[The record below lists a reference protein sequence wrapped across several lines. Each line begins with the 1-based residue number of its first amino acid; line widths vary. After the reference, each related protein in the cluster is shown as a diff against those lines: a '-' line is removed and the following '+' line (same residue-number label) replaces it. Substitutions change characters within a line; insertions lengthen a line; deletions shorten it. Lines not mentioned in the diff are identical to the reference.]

1 MRHGP
6 SKQIAYHPLA
16 FANALKHTPFHLRHL
31 GQATREERATGP
43 PGWMKQIEGVQGEAF
58 EADEEIGDEAY
69 LMDARYEEDTW
80 AGR

>member
-1 MRHGP
+1 
-6 SKQIAYHPLA
+6 
-16 FANALKHTPFHLRHL
+16 
-31 GQATREERATGP
+31 
-43 PGWMKQIEGVQGEAF
+43 MKQLEGVQGEAF

>member
-1 MRHGP
+1 MRD
-6 SKQIAYHPLA
+6 
-16 FANALKHTPFHLRHL
+16 ALKGSHIERLGYWICGFLRDASFHL

-43 PGWMKQIEGVQGEAF
+43 PGWMKQLEGVQGEAF